1 MRGRKKLF
9 ILAALLSTLLIIS
22 VVFSSGVI
30 DVLNL
35 SLGSSPA
42 SSAGEA
48 AILSTPEV
56 FVDPDKI
63 IKGYFAE
70 PSYRIG
76 NTFEVPVNITGVT
89 DLFAWQINMSWSD
102 TSMLNVS
109 NIIAGEF
116 LNRVAPPNYTTS
128 DPAPNGLGF
137 VINTTDNAMSYTA
150 MGESILGGA
159 PAISGDGRLVK
170 IEFLVLGYG
179 WTNLTIS
186 VGGTLPTTLLNST
199 LNSMTF
205 TKVDGY
211 FSNKIL
217 GDVDGDGDVDYDD
230 LVVLAGAY
238 GSSSPAS
245 AYDEFADFD
254 RDGDVDYDD
263 LVPLAGNY
271 GKSVPP

>member
-1 MRGRKKLF
+1 MRKWNKLSVIVAF
-9 ILAALLSTLLIIS
+9 LSAIMIVS
-22 VVFSSGVI
+22 VVFNSGAI
-30 DVLNL
+30 DVLTSPL
-35 SLGSSPA
+35 ESPSAPAGAPESS
-42 SSAGEA
+42 S
-48 AILSTPEV
+48 PEV

-89 DLFAWQINMSWSD
+89 DLLAWQINMSWD
-102 TSMLNVS
+102 ASMLNFS
-109 NIIAGEF
+109 NIIADEF
-116 LNRVAPPNYTTS
+116 LNRTNPIANTTS
-128 DPAPNGLGF
+128 HELGF
-137 VINTTDNAMSYTA
+137 VINKSDNATGYTA
-150 MGESILGGA
+150 MGESILANDTGVTGA
-159 PAISGDGRLVK
+159 GRLVK
-170 IEFLVLGYG
+170 VEFLITGYG

-186 VGGTLPTTLLNST
+186 VDGTLPTTLLNST

-217 GDVDGDGDVDYDD
+217 GDVEGDGDVDYDD

-238 GSSSPAS
+238 GSSSPS
-245 AYDEFADFD
+245 PAYALFADFD

-271 GKSVPP
+271 GRSVPP